1 MSVVGRRPCC
11 EVGGSGRMFET
22 EESLK
27 QTIGGINMRRLVVVL
42 AALTLAITFGSPGAR
57 AQQIILG
64 FSTQA
69 VTFSADGGGGLDVR
83 LGTCIGGT
91 CTLGGAAFGAASS
104 YAFTTTGFTSTSID
118 ASGPPTVFSPV
129 TVAGGTSI
137 TVNFGF
143 GPESVTLLDVANG
156 SGNPHI
162 DFTTPLSLSTDD
174 ILLNA
179 VSCTGLAPGVAC
191 NIDNVALTPGAAASA
206 TVSSGEVFTP
216 EPSSLLLLG
225 TGLLGLGGA
234 VRRRI
239 FHS

>member
-1 MSVVGRRPCC
+1 
-11 EVGGSGRMFET
+11 
-22 EESLK
+22 
-27 QTIGGINMRRLVVVL
+27 MRKLIVVL
-42 AALTLAITFGSPGAR
+42 AVLTLAITFGARGAG

-69 VTFSADGGGGLDVR
+69 VTFSADGSGGLDVQ
-83 LGTCIGGT
+83 LGTCAAGT
-91 CTLGGAAFGAASS
+91 CTLSGAAFGAASS
-104 YAFTTTGFTSTSID
+104 YTFTTTGFTPTSID

-143 GPESVTLLDVANG
+143 GPESVNLLDAANG

-162 DFTTPLSLSTDD
+162 DFTTPLSPTVDNF
-174 ILLNA
+174 ILNG
-179 VSCTGLAPGVAC
+179 VSCTGLGALAC
-191 NIDNVALTPGAAASA
+191 NIDNVALTPGATASA

-234 VRRRI
+234 LRRRI
-239 FHS
+239 FHT